1 MCLLKLESFEKELLP
16 FRLRDHLVPF
26 LFNEFKT
33 EEAAIMPNLITK
45 AIKLHKT
52 SSLSRTINLVH
63 SKYEDNTHLYDY
75 RIQFSIKMVRGGKKY
90 ESALYKTLKD
100 EHERMYFSET
110 DNQYIN
116 GFFEDIFRTAFI
128 YYVNGSKQF
137 TACGIKEVI
146 NDFIDTYDLLEL
158 GFDTETLRV
167 LYYRETAK
175 EHKLTRFQHK
185 ISNRVNNY

>member
-1 MCLLKLESFEKELLP
+1 MKLETFEKELVP

-33 EEAAIMPNLITK
+33 EESVVMPDFLTK
-45 AIKLHKT
+45 VIKLHKT

-75 RIQFSIKMVRGGKKY
+75 RIQFSIKTVRGGKKY
-90 ESALYKTLKD
+90 ESFIYKTQKD
-100 EHERMYFSET
+100 VHEMMCFSKA

-128 YYVNGSKQF
+128 YYVNGAKQF
-137 TACGIKEVI
+137 AGSGTTKAV
-146 NDFIDTYDLLEL
+146 NDFIDRYDLLEL
-158 GFDTETLRV
+158 GFDTEALRV

-175 EHKLTRFQHK
+175 EHKLTRFQHR
-185 ISNRVNNY
+185 ISNRVYNH